1 MASPLP
7 RTGLLLISPFALQ
20 SDSSW
25 NPEICRPA
33 GWQPCDLE
41 GCDPSPYPD
50 VPYPSMVSN
59 APKNVNLGK
68 NPKEFGKYDYLPY
81 PNGYTYVP
89 VIYASKY
96 ERQTS
101 DERYLASPTLATS
114 NQFHKLMSTGL
125 KVFVNYGEQE
135 CLKDQARAV

>member
-1 MASPLP
+1 M
-7 RTGLLLISPFALQ
+7 LLISPFALL

-25 NPEICRPA
+25 NPDICRPA

-68 NPKEFGKYDYLPY
+68 VPEKFGLYDYLPY

-96 ERQTS
+96 ERNRL
-101 DERYLASPTLATS
+101 DENLASPTFATPD
-114 NQFHKLMSTGL
+114 QFHKLFHKTGL

-135 CLKDQARAV
+135 ILKDQARARPPPPKTP